1 MKAICYGD
9 SNTYGY
15 DPRSYFGSR
24 YEEPWPELL
33 ACKTGWT
40 VVNQGENGREIPM
53 SNVTFIED
61 ADLVIVMLG
70 TNDLLQSGTSPNIG
84 QKMKQF
90 LISLNLPKEKILLI
104 APPPMKYGE
113 WVWEQRLVD
122 ESVSVADVYQ
132 ALAQDLG
139 ICFVDAGQWNIPL
152 SYDGVHFT
160 QEGHREFSRELYHF
174 LIMDRRFSV

>member
-1 MKAICYGD
+1 MKVICYGD

-33 ACKTGWT
+33 ARETGWV
-40 VVNQGENGREIPM
+40 VVNQGDNGREIPM
-53 SNVTFIED
+53 SNVTFMED
-61 ADLVIVMLG
+61 TDLVIVMLG
-70 TNDLLQSGTSPNIG
+70 TNDLLQSGTSQNIG

-90 LISLNLPKEKILLI
+90 LISLNLPKEKVLLI

-113 WVWEQRLVD
+113 WVWEQRLID

-139 ICFVDAGQWNIPL
+139 ICFADAGQWNIPL

-160 QEGHREFSRELYHF
+160 QEGHRDFARQLYHF
-174 LIMDRRFSV
+174 LVMDRRFAV